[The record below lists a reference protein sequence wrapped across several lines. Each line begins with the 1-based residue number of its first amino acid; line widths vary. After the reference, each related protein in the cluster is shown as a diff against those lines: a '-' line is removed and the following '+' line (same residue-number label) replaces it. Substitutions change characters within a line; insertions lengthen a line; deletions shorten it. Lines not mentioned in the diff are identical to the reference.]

1 MDNSDACN
9 GDWFRIGLGV
19 RETLNEEED
28 VILIIFGETVSLPT
42 SCIQKETGPE
52 SRFL

>member
-9 GDWFRIGLGV
+9 GVWFRIGLGV
-19 RETLNEEED
+19 REMWNEEED